1 MIIGI
6 RQNFFCYPRR
16 DERTREHSRIHNVG
30 VSRSGT
36 AYKEHS
42 DNWTLVGRH
51 FICASKVEV
60 KFSKRGK
67 MNRQKKIG
75 RIHP

>member
-1 MIIGI
+1 M
-6 RQNFFCYPRR
+6 
-16 DERTREHSRIHNVG
+16 
-30 VSRSGT
+30 SRSGT

-51 FICASKVEV
+51 FMCASKVEV
-60 KFSKRGK
+60 NFSKSGK

-75 RIHP
+75 RIHPQKKTVKVRISYTFAISTV